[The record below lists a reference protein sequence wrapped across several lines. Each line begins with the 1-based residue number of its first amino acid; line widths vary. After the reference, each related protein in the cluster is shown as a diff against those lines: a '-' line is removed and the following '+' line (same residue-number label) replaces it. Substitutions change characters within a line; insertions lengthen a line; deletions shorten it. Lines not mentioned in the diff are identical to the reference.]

1 MHSLDSP
8 TSALEGAAA
17 RNANAGAE
25 SQTER
30 GEKIGKAKGE
40 EYAGG
45 LRCEC
50 SVCLGRVIQRSFYS
64 GKINIEV
71 IQNSILNNIMVLAF
85 LLECFHGIVC
95 MDLTV
100 PAVRLSLVFYMSW
113 G

>member
-45 LRCEC
+45 LRC
-50 SVCLGRVIQRSFYS
+50 
-64 GKINIEV
+64 
-71 IQNSILNNIMVLAF
+71 
-85 LLECFHGIVC
+85 
-95 MDLTV
+95 
-100 PAVRLSLVFYMSW
+100 
-113 G
+113 